1 MSLTREQIVNF
12 KAQCVPRFAFCSG
25 QTVSLNKQRMLP
37 CRELGRLTRVE
48 VVEGKVKVRNRE

>member
-1 MSLTREQIVNF
+1 MPPTREQIASF

-25 QTVSLNKQRMLP
+25 YALSLKEQRMLP
-37 CRELGRLTRVE
+37 CKELERLTRVE

>member
-1 MSLTREQIVNF
+1 MNF

-25 QTVSLNKQRMLP
+25 HTVSLNKQRMLP
-37 CRELGRLTRVE
+37 CKELGRLTRVE